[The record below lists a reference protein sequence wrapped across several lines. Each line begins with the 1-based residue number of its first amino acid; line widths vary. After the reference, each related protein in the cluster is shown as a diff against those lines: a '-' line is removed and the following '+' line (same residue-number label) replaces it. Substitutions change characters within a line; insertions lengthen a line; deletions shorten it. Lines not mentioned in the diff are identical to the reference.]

1 MVSACPGA
9 TDRVGS
15 VKAIAVLAGSLLAL
29 SGSGIAAADVPVGPG
44 PTDPYTVQ
52 PQPAPGSCH
61 YRNAADGAALPD
73 PACTPGAT
81 NPLVTPQTLYS
92 TICMKGYSA
101 SIRPPREITDSEKR
115 ANAAAYGYTGSLA
128 DTEYDHLLSGA
139 TALATAACA
148 A

>member
-61 YRNAADGAALPD
+61 YRNAAGGETLPD

-81 NPLVTPQTLYS
+81 NPQVTPQTLYS
-92 TICMKGYSA
+92 TVCVKGYSA
-101 SIRPPREITDSEKR
+101 SIRPPRAITDPEKR
-115 ANAAAYGYTGSLA
+115 ASAAAYGYTGSLA
-128 DTEYDHLLSGA
+128 DTEFDHLLSGA